1 MSIRNNKEIWKDI
14 PNYEGLYQVSNLGRV
29 KSLPKKDGFVYL
41 EKERILKPLIVNGR
55 NRVVLCKNK
64 KKKNYYIYQLVAKTF
79 IPNPN
84 NYPIINHINGIPNDD
99 AKDNLEWCTYKHN
112 SIHAVN
118 NNLIKHYKIAQY
130 SLNGELIKIYNSRHE
145 IKNIDQSS
153 ITRCCNGKR
162 KTAGGY
168 KWKYVNKNTMD

>member
-1 MSIRNNKEIWKDI
+1 M
-14 PNYEGLYQVSNLGRV
+14 
-29 KSLPKKDGFVYL
+29 
-41 EKERILKPLIVNGR
+41 
-55 NRVVLCKNK
+55 
-64 KKKNYYIYQLVAKTF
+64 VAKTF

-99 AKDNLEWCTYKHN
+99 AEDNLEWCTYKHN